1 MDSCAVVEEEDC
13 IEIKVQ
19 GNSTASR
26 KTFQVSK
33 VGNVLS
39 KDPFT

>member
-19 GNSTASR
+19 GNTAQSR

-33 VGNVLS
+33 VGIV
-39 KDPFT
+39 